1 MPILCYSGE
10 GETMEGER
18 QKQVQKEI
26 GALVA
31 GLALLEE
38 DMRGLKDAL
47 ADVLTNVPPID
58 EEPKVEIKDEKVL
71 VPLAKAIRGTRNTC
85 TDIRYQIAEI
95 KKRLEV

>member
-10 GETMEGER
+10 GETMEGKR
-18 QKQVQKEI
+18 QKQVQKEM

-38 DMRGLKDAL
+38 DMRGLRDAL
-47 ADVLTNVPPID
+47 GDVLTDALSID
-58 EEPKVEIKDEKVL
+58 SAEAEIKEDEVL
-71 VPLAKAIRGTRNTC
+71 VPLAKAIRSARITCDGIRN
-85 TDIRYQIAEI
+85 QIARL